1 MWCEFEH
8 ALFQG
13 IFTWNIM
20 VFAKL
25 QENILNKDFNK
36 NMQKEISTFSNFKCK
51 KNVFGYFV
59 CIEKKFQFTLM
70 SQRQTY
76 QFHVIII
83 EINFI

>member
-1 MWCEFEH
+1 
-8 ALFQG
+8 
-13 IFTWNIM
+13 M

-59 CIEKKFQFTLM
+59 CIEKK
-70 SQRQTY
+70 
-76 QFHVIII
+76 
-83 EINFI
+83 INLR